1 MTKRKGSRRREKK
14 MEDGRN
20 RIRNKKYQKVEDKWD
35 LWLWTSK
42 EQINYFLWKLHLIFF
57 FSLQFTTMILQ
68 TSPLFYEWKKKE
80 GTFQNLKAEV
90 SIWHRK
96 IMVVA
101 TKWTSFFVLGLVFLT
116 ENADND
122 RNQDQRNSKWQ
133 KIKSWK
139 RDTNDK
145 EIWKELDQEQKVS
158 KEWRQDLWLWTSKNK
173 QTKMMVVTTT
183 WKSFFGQW

>member
-1 MTKRKGSRRREKK
+1 MTKRKGSRRRDKK
-14 MEDGRN
+14 WEMGGIGSGTKSIKRLKISKICDYEHQK
-20 RIRNKKYQKVEDKWD
+20 NKLITFFESYI
-35 LWLWTSK
+35 LF
-42 EQINYFLWKLHLIFF
+42 IFL
-57 FSLQFTTMILQ
+57 LQFTTMILQ

-80 GTFQNLKAEV
+80 GTLQNPKAEV

-133 KIKSWK
+133 KIESWK
-139 RDTNDK
+139 RDTND
-145 EIWKELDQEQKVS
+145 
-158 KEWRQDLWLWTSKNK
+158 
-173 QTKMMVVTTT
+173 
-183 WKSFFGQW
+183 